1 MAYNYDNRRYVIIS
15 SGDASLIDFNQVF
28 ETSIDTMRFSIDGSQ
43 TFVKYDGSIPSSVES
58 CSSKSEEYC
67 YEDFLVALNSS
78 SWTNLES
85 SGA

>member
-1 MAYNYDNRRYVIIS
+1 
-15 SGDASLIDFNQVF
+15 
-28 ETSIDTMRFSIDGSQ
+28 MRFSIDGSQ

-58 CSSKSEEYC
+58 CLSKSEEYC